1 MFGTV
6 GIRALRQHGA
16 LLPAIPSEF
25 WISNHRSEMIAD
37 TKSSDLY
44 HANGFKTPLAI
55 SLQSPP
61 ENDENYTSV
70 ENRSRQSD
78 RSVHKYRGGA
88 KQLVLA
94 LRYFCSTTAID
105 LTCQYRDPKRRRDGG
120 TRAPGVSSRMGW
132 IQAICLGPRCA

>member
-1 MFGTV
+1 
-6 GIRALRQHGA
+6 
-16 LLPAIPSEF
+16 
-25 WISNHRSEMIAD
+25 MIAD

-88 KQLVLA
+88 KQLVLTF
-94 LRYFCSTTAID
+94 RYFCSTTAID
-105 LTCQYRDPKRRRDGG
+105 LICQYRDPKRRRDG
-120 TRAPGVSSRMGW
+120 
-132 IQAICLGPRCA
+132 